1 MDTHG
6 ASVMMRKNFLTF
18 FFLALSLILADQAQG
33 QMREEGTMRPYGVY
47 CRGPKWG
54 WYGAGK
60 RVRTI
65 QEVRALVTEFF
76 RGTTATVGEVF
87 ESEHFFEVQVLDSG
101 NKEVLDVLV
110 IDKRNCRIRS
120 KY

>member
-1 MDTHG
+1 MG
-6 ASVMMRKNFLTF
+6 ATGIVAMRKSLLIICFLVF
-18 FFLALSLILADQAQG
+18 SLVDVDKGYAVMNGDG
-33 QMREEGTMRPYGVY
+33 SVRPYGGY

-60 RVRTI
+60 HVRTI
-65 QEVRALVTEFF
+65 QEVRLLVAEFLKDTEM
-76 RGTTATVGEVF
+76 TVGEIL
-87 ESEHFFEVQVLDSG
+87 ERETYFEVRILNADGSEGVDILI
-101 NKEVLDVLV
+101 